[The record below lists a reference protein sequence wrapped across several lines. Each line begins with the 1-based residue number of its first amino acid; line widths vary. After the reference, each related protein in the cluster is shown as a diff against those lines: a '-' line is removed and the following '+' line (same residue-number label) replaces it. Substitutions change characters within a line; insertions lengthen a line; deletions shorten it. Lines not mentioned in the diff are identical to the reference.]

1 MVLMSNNQ
9 FDILQA
15 IRRKDYLYVWE
26 RTKYLGYQDVSDIEE
41 RYLLFRKA
49 ISIFNPDQNNNFIS
63 FYKRYM
69 VNNKIKNS
77 TFYITDNKNIIKELK
92 NNHISPETS
101 EGKGRK
107 YVLSQLEEWENDLE

>member
-1 MVLMSNNQ
+1 MSNNQ

-15 IRRKDYLYVWE
+15 IRRNDYMYVWE
-26 RTKYLGYQDVSDIEE
+26 RTKYLGYQDVSDVEE
-41 RYLLFRKA
+41 RYLL
-49 ISIFNPDQNNNFIS
+49 FNPDQNNNFIS

-77 TFYITDNKNIIKELK
+77 TFYITDNRNIIKELK

>member
-1 MVLMSNNQ
+1 MSNNQ

-49 ISIFNPDQNNNFIS
+49 ISIFNPDQSNESNEEEAVYWSKVSYNKYFFMKNHKEYVPVLHGNVIEI
-63 FYKRYM
+63 YM
-69 VNNKIKNS
+69 
-77 TFYITDNKNIIKELK
+77 
-92 NNHISPETS
+92 
-101 EGKGRK
+101 R
-107 YVLSQLEEWENDLE
+107 

>member
-1 MVLMSNNQ
+1 MSNNQ

-63 FYKRYM
+63 FYKSYYKFACG
-69 VNNKIKNS
+69 VIAFAVVGFFLK
-77 TFYITDNKNIIKELK
+77 YIF
-92 NNHISPETS
+92 S
-101 EGKGRK
+101 
-107 YVLSQLEEWENDLE
+107 

>member
-1 MVLMSNNQ
+1 MVRSGSLSNNQ

-15 IRRKDYLYVWE
+15 IRRKDYMYVWE
-26 RTKYLGYQDVSDIEE
+26 RTKYLGYQDVSDVEE

-63 FYKRYM
+63 FYKRY
-69 VNNKIKNS
+69 S
-77 TFYITDNKNIIKELK
+77 TFYITDNRHIIKELK